1 VLEYE
6 RRFQDLTVFSSTY
19 LPTERHRVERFRD
32 GLRRELRMILIAM
45 QFQAVRELVRAAQ
58 GMERVIK
65 DTPKPVVKQSQA
77 MGAKRRD
84 FEFII
89 GRPPLPNK
97 GKSGHH
103 QDSSSEGVGVSPQE
117 GAQEDLDK
125 SVEEEL
131 GEDSLDRESKL
142 LEGLQSKRD
151 QYIRFVRGVSSDT
164 RNIAL
169 RCRGDVIFVEVRG
182 IDGKSARM

>member
-1 VLEYE
+1 VGIEDDIDSHAVLVGTGIGTCCSGY
-6 RRFQDLTVFSSTY
+6 
-19 LPTERHRVERFRD
+19 
-32 GLRRELRMILIAM
+32 REGNKGYHEASG
-45 QFQAVRELVRAAQ
+45 RA
-58 GMERVIK
+58 E
-65 DTPKPVVKQSQA
+65 SA

-84 FEFII
+84 FEFIT
-89 GRPPLPNK
+89 GRPPLPKK
-97 GKSGHH
+97 GKSGP
-103 QDSSSEGVGVSPQE
+103 SSGQFQRRGGVSPQE

-131 GEDSLDRESKL
+131 GEDSLDRELKL

-164 RNIAL
+164 REIAL